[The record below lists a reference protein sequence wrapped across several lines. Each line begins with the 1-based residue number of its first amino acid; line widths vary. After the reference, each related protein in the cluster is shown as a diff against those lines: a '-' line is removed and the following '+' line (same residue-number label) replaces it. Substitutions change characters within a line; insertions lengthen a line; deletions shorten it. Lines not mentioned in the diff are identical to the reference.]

1 MVIAPW
7 NSRFETGVD
16 LIDAQH
22 KSLFEALDKL
32 ADSFREGNSKG
43 QVKASLDFLV
53 DYTQE
58 HFRDEE
64 KFMREMGYPGL
75 AEHMGQHARLMEQVH
90 DLQMDLVDGRPVLME
105 VTIFLAEWL
114 KAHIHESDMAYVY
127 FMKESHP
134 LKRPE

>member
-90 DLQMDLVDGRPVLME
+90 DLQMDLVDGRPMTMN
-105 VTIFLAEWL
+105 VTIFLVEWL
-114 KAHIHESDMAYVY
+114 KAHIHESDMAYIY
-127 FMKESHP
+127 FMKEPHP
-134 LKRPE
+134 LKHPE